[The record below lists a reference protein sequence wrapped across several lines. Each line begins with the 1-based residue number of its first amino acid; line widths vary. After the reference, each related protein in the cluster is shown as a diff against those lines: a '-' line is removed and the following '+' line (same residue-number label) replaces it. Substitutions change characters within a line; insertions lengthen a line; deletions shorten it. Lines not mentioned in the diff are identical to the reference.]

1 MQTEA
6 HSSPQSRLEKRARSL
21 THSGPISSVLEL
33 LGAFPRWGLQEREGQ
48 NIAHSV
54 RLSLI
59 QYQASSSSHLPEVQD
74 FLTKLGLPLS
84 SHCLPY
90 KCSLYPHIHQHGL
103 LPPLFGPSGL
113 AVPSPHTVSQ
123 TPELTGD
130 RQSPKLEQALT
141 ATLVQSQ
148 CPQSS
153 PKVSNPDSSAETP
166 GRTEPSWRPSMA
178 LLPDQE

>member
-1 MQTEA
+1 MQAEA
-6 HSSPQSRLEKRARSL
+6 HSSSQSRLGRRARSL
-21 THSGPISSVLEL
+21 THSGPVSSVLEF
-33 LGAFPRWGLQEREGQ
+33 LGAFPGWTLPEREGR

-59 QYQASSSSHLPEVQD
+59 QYQASTSCHLPEVQD
-74 FLTKLGLPLS
+74 FLTKRGLPLS
-84 SHCLPY
+84 SHCLPH

-103 LPPLFGPSGL
+103 LPPLFGPSELGL
-113 AVPSPHTVSQ
+113 PPTQVSQ
-123 TPELTGD
+123 TPELAGD
-130 RQSPKLEQALT
+130 RQSPKLVQAIT
-141 ATLVQSQ
+141 DTLVQSQ

-166 GRTEPSWRPSMA
+166 GTTELSWRPSMA